1 MLQTRMRYLMQSL
14 I

>member
-1 MLQTRMRYLMQSL
+1 VDIYLMQSL